1 MRLAAKLILLFLAG
15 IFLLVSFFAYATIE
29 SDRKLALLEHQQQAK
44 VIAEALEQDPQLP
57 SSSEF
62 LDASINPYLA
72 PLKIR
77 SRIRVIELGTDTFET
92 AFGKPPEII
101 LKEQEITS
109 IYRMDESGQKRF
121 YTYLPLSTINS
132 KESVERGLEISDADL
147 GDTQR
152 LRRSLVSS
160 LLAFLGITTLSA
172 SIIWIGGLKMVGKPL
187 NALTEKVHRIG
198 QGDFSSPLTLNS
210 NDELA
215 DLSHA
220 INEMCDQLELQRK
233 TIASESKSKIEALE
247 QLRHSDRLTSV
258 GQMAA
263 GFAHEIGTPLNVVL
277 GRAELI
283 VSGALDVADVKKNAV
298 TIKEESLRISKI
310 VRSLLD
316 FSRPQKPQRSLVSIN
331 QLASKTVDTTQPL
344 ATKQGVRIQI
354 NPLASDLTVSIDY
367 AQIEQVFTNLLING
381 IHSIQGNGLIEI
393 NLLTQQKI
401 SPDNMGAD
409 SHQCIVIEFRD
420 SGTGIPSEHLN
431 QIFDPFFTTKT
442 IGEGTGLGL
451 AIAHGIVKEHLG
463 WIEVQSTVGQGS
475 TFRVYIPTDS
485 TYNS

>member
-1 MRLAAKLILLFLAG
+1 M
-15 IFLLVSFFAYATIE
+15 
-29 SDRKLALLEHQQQAK
+29 
-44 VIAEALEQDPQLP
+44 
-57 SSSEF
+57 
-62 LDASINPYLA
+62 
-72 PLKIR
+72 
-77 SRIRVIELGTDTFET
+77 
-92 AFGKPPEII
+92 
-101 LKEQEITS
+101 
-109 IYRMDESGQKRF
+109 
-121 YTYLPLSTINS
+121 
-132 KESVERGLEISDADL
+132 
-147 GDTQR
+147 
-152 LRRSLVSS
+152 
-160 LLAFLGITTLSA
+160 
-172 SIIWIGGLKMVGKPL
+172 
-187 NALTEKVHRIG
+187 
-198 QGDFSSPLTLNS
+198 
-210 NDELA
+210 
-215 DLSHA
+215 
-220 INEMCDQLELQRK
+220 
-233 TIASESKSKIEALE
+233 
-247 QLRHSDRLTSV
+247 
-258 GQMAA
+258 
-263 GFAHEIGTPLNVVL
+263 
-277 GRAELI
+277 
-283 VSGALDVADVKKNAV
+283 
-298 TIKEESLRISKI
+298 
-310 VRSLLD
+310 
-316 FSRPQKPQRSLVSIN
+316 
-331 QLASKTVDTTQPL
+331 QPL